1 MELAIPAVALGGLYL
16 ISQQQ
21 NNKKNA
27 EGMVGYK
34 DLPNTNTRNVNYPT
48 SRPMENPELTMT
60 EKLTHNNKYS
70 GTAYQDTF
78 FNQNGTI
85 AGTTSLDE
93 YRGSV
98 DAIQSTNDQTYTSL
112 TGQQVQGDYFS
123 HNNMVP
129 FFGSKNTA
137 RTVEQNNESVLDNY
151 LGKGSQSIEKKEQAP
166 LFAPNENYQWAYGTP
181 VIVNLCNHV

>member
-60 EKLTHNNKYS
+60 EKLTHDNKYS

-78 FNQNGTI
+78 FNQKGTI
-85 AGTTSLDE
+85 AGTTSLD
-93 YRGSV
+93 G
-98 DAIQSTNDQTYTSL
+98 I
-112 TGQQVQGDYFS
+112 
-123 HNNMVP
+123 
-129 FFGSKNTA
+129 
-137 RTVEQNNESVLDNY
+137 
-151 LGKGSQSIEKKEQAP
+151 
-166 LFAPNENYQWAYGTP
+166 
-181 VIVNLCNHV
+181 